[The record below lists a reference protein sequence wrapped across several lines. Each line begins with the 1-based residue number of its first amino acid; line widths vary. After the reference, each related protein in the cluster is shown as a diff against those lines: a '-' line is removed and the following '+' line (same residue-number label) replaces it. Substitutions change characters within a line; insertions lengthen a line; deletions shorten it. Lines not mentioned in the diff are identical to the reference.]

1 MSDDFAEFDFEED
14 EDGGSKKEAGDGKVD
29 AKPEPPRP
37 KIVDNDDDDEE
48 EAVVE
53 DEDSEFNH
61 FEDEEE
67 FEGWVAW
74 SSRITQLCEESS
86 SEESYLDFCWY
97 LGVLTLK

>member
-53 DEDSEFNH
+53 DEESEFNH

-67 FEGWVAW
+67 FEGWVAIFW
-74 SSRITQLCEESS
+74 SSLITQ
-86 SEESYLDFCWY
+86 
-97 LGVLTLK
+97 